1 MVAFGNSLPY
11 YDDMPNKTEKLG
23 MKDPNDRK
31 TVDGFADLVTMI
43 ETNQD
48 AKGDGTVPVR
58 DLKRIVDDMFDET
71 PKPLKKKAGR
81 KPAGEQALTPAEK
94 QRAYR
99 LREKKKKLEHD
110 VRLLE
115 IRTGKP
121 VTSEIID
128 LNTSF
133 ADVYRTRKPQ

>member
-1 MVAFGNSLPY
+1 
-11 YDDMPNKTEKLG
+11 
-23 MKDPNDRK
+23 MKDPNDKK
-31 TVDGFADLVTMI
+31 TIDGFADLVTMI
-43 ETNQD
+43 EENQD
-48 AKGDGTVPVR
+48 VKGGGTVPVR
-58 DLKRIVDDMFDET
+58 DLKRIVDGMFDDQVPAVPAPT
-71 PKPLKKKAGR
+71 KKKAGR
-81 KPAGEQALTPAEK
+81 KPAGDVALTPAEK

-121 VTSEIID
+121 VTSDIID

-133 ADVYRTRKPQ
+133 SDVYRTTRKPV

>member
-1 MVAFGNSLPY
+1 
-11 YDDMPNKTEKLG
+11 

-31 TVDGFADLVTMI
+31 TIDGFADLVTMI

-48 AKGDGTVPVR
+48 AKGGGTVPVR
-58 DLKRIVDDMFDET
+58 DLKRIVDGLFDEV
-71 PKPLKKKAGR
+71 PAPAKKKAGR
-81 KPAGEQALTPAEK
+81 KPAGDQALTPAEK

-99 LREKKKKLEHD
+99 LRQKQKKLEQE

-128 LNTSF
+128 LTSSF
-133 ADVYRTRKPQ
+133 ADVYKTRKDHE

>member
-1 MVAFGNSLPY
+1 MLEFGNALPY
-11 YDDMPNKTEKLG
+11 YDRTPNKTEKLG

-31 TVDGFADLVTMI
+31 TVDGFADLVTQL
-43 ETNQD
+43 EES
-48 AKGDGTVPVR
+48 P
-58 DLKRIVDDMFDET
+58 
-71 PKPLKKKAGR
+71 PLKKVGR
-81 KPAGEQALTPAEK
+81 KPAGDKALSPAEK

-99 LREKKKKLEHD
+99 LREKQKKLEAE

-128 LNTSF
+128 LTSSF
-133 ADVYRTRKPQ
+133 ADVYKTRKDHE